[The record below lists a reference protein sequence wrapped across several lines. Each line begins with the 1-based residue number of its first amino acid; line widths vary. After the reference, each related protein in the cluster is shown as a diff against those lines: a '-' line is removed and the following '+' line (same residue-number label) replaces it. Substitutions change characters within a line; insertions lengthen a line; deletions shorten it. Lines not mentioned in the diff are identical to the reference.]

1 MQTRSYGFF
10 WICVLTLLYTL
21 STAAQT
27 WRQVGPPGGDVQ
39 SLAAVPG
46 STRTLFLGTSDGH
59 IFGSQD
65 GGEHWQQLGRIG
77 ANHDDVIMS
86 IVVDARSAD
95 TLYATSWTLS
105 SHGGG
110 VYRSTD
116 AGRNWQL
123 IGLDGHMVRACTAR
137 PIPGKI
143 GHGSPRKIIPT
154 CATSI
159 PSRLTRTIQIRFM
172 PVRTICPGK
181 RWTAEKTGHP
191 FIREWWTIPTS

>member
-1 MQTRSYGFF
+1 MGMPSHRCF
-10 WICVLTLLYTL
+10 WTFCLILLVTFPA
-21 STAAQT
+21 SAQT

-86 IVVDARSAD
+86 ILVDARSAD
-95 TLYATSWTLS
+95 TLYASSWTLS

-110 VYRSTD
+110 VYRSAA
-116 AGRNWQL
+116 AGRNWDL
-123 IGLDGHMVRACTAR
+123 IGLEGHA
-137 PIPGKI
+137 
-143 GHGSPRKIIPT
+143 
-154 CATSI
+154 
-159 PSRLTRTIQIRFM
+159 
-172 PVRTICPGK
+172 VRTLAAPPSNPDILIAAPIDGVYPSLDSGK
-181 RWTAEKTGHP
+181 NCALISP
-191 FIREWWTIPTS
+191 

>member
-1 MQTRSYGFF
+1 MQTTSYRYI
-10 WICVLTLLYTL
+10 WIFGLVLLFTFPA
-21 STAAQT
+21 AAQT

-59 IFGSQD
+59 IFGSRD
-65 GGEHWQQLGRIG
+65 AGEHWELLGRIG

-110 VYRSTD
+110 VYRSGD
-116 AGRNWQL
+116 AGHNWQL
-123 IGLDGHMVRACTAR
+123 IGLEGHTVRALAAAPSNPDILVAGAIDGAGAASHFATRHGHRRGDVGSGA
-137 PIPGKI
+137 GKQPVVLLVNAQQV
-143 GHGSPRKIIPT
+143 STRAPT
-154 CATSI
+154 EFEI
-159 PSRLTRTIQIRFM
+159 
-172 PVRTICPGK
+172 VR
-181 RWTAEKTGHP
+181 
-191 FIREWWTIPTS
+191 